1 MLSPAVSLSVSPF
14 QILLAA
20 VSIGCCCSTDYLSSP
35 ESETLFFRSQS
46 EHRSIAGQR
55 WFLPPQ
61 AAAAGWIDKHCICF
75 LATQMGNN
83 SLTEVL
89 MLSLWVFLGMSIQ
102 RRNAIGS
109 ELSSE
114 PIEKTALSHMR
125 SNVFSTCIYGSYPF
139 HIPQLLQQARSS
151 WCQKWAGQ
159 QCSYMNGK
167 LLPQGDTATFWSS
180 KALGS
185 WVLVLVHYLWTIHML
200 K

>member
-35 ESETLFFRSQS
+35 ESEAPFFCSQS

-55 WFLPPQ
+55 CFFPPQ
-61 AAAAGWIDKHCICF
+61 AAAARWIDKHYICF

-83 SLTEVL
+83 SLTVVL

-114 PIEKTALSHMR
+114 PIVKIALSHMR
-125 SNVFSTCIYGSYPF
+125 NNVFSSCMYGSYPF

-167 LLPQGDTATFWSS
+167 LLPQGDIPTFWSS
-180 KALGS
+180 KVIGS
-185 WVLVLVHYLWTIHML
+185 WVLVLVHYLWAIHML